1 MNSNERGQMRDRYQ
15 SGERLALF
23 VERQIAD
30 LMGIVDRMGRYVP
43 EGWEGL
49 AGIKDRMAEVGMDMT
64 TWRHGEAMNALR
76 VQLKEEEG

>member
-1 MNSNERGQMRDRYQ
+1 
-15 SGERLALF
+15 
-23 VERQIAD
+23 

-43 EGWEGL
+43 EGWEEL